1 MVGSKNVA
9 ITRKFADFV
18 INAEVSKVMSRHR
31 V

>member
-18 INAEVSKVMSRHR
+18 INANVSKVKKRTI
-31 V
+31 